1 MRATRLAAVCL
12 AVLLVTAACG
22 NGEMSDRAAWC
33 EAHWRDVLE
42 AFFGEFNGTATMDEV
57 SNGYLEWADLT
68 TGTTLPE
75 TSMAVYLRESH
86 PVEYEQACTAAYDGR

>member
-12 AVLLVTAACG
+12 AVLLVVAACG
-22 NGEMSDRAAWC
+22 NSGTSDKAAWC
-33 EAHWRDVLE
+33 EANWREVLE
-42 AFFGEFNGTATMDEV
+42 AFYGEFNGTATMDEV

-75 TSMAVYLRESH
+75 TSMAAYLLESH
-86 PVEYEQACTAAYDGR
+86 PEEYEQSCTAAYDGR